1 MQVRREL
8 RLNSV
13 SGLNRNDY
21 VAGQVCNSRHY
32 SQQLLLASLHREDS
46 GQGGGGGCIGRDK
59 GLRENARQ
67 MTYRPLQACESSM
80 MRSPCCQCGDC
91 PSATSERREID
102 VEESSGQR
110 KRKAMFFS
118 PL

>member
-46 GQGGGGGCIGRDK
+46 GQGGGG
-59 GLRENARQ
+59 LHRQ
-67 MTYRPLQACESSM
+67 RQGSQGECKT
-80 MRSPCCQCGDC
+80 D
-91 PSATSERREID
+91 D
-102 VEESSGQR
+102 VPASSGVR
-110 KRKAMFFS
+110 IFNDAVAMLS
-118 PL
+118 MW